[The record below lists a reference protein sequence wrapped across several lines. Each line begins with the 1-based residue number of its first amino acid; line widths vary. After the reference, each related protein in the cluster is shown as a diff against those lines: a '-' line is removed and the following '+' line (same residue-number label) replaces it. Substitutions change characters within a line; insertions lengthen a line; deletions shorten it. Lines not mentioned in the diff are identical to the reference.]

1 MSLTLAAVSAVVA
14 AVLQLTIVPY
24 VGISGAYP
32 DLVLVVAVVATFT
45 WSVEAGI
52 TIAFV
57 GGLMID
63 LLTPRPVGLTAFT
76 LLVSTGLAALIAR
89 LIPRARILVPIVAV
103 FVLSFVTDLLFLVMY
118 SALRG
123 KLEVDDPGALI
134 LPGAIYSAA
143 IAAVVTPMSVA
154 LHNRFA
160 ERERVAW

>member
-1 MSLTLAAVSAVVA
+1 MSLTLAAVGAVVA

-24 VGISGAYP
+24 LGIAGAYP
-32 DLVLVVAVVATFT
+32 DLVLVVAVIVTFT
-45 WSVEAGI
+45 WGVEAGF

-63 LLTPRPVGLTAFT
+63 LLAPRPVGLTAFT
-76 LLVSTGLAALIAR
+76 LLVSTGLAAVIGR
-89 LIPRARILVPIVAV
+89 LVPRGRMIVPIAAV
-103 FVLSFVTDLLFLVMY
+103 FVLSFVTDLLFLAMY

-123 KLEVDDPGALI
+123 KLEVADPASLI

-143 IAAVVTPMSVA
+143 IAAVLTPAAVL